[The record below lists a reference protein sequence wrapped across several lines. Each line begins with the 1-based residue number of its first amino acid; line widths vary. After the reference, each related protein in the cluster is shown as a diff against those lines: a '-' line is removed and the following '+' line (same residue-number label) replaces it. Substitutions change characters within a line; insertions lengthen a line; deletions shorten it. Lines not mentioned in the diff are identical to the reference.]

1 MGTDAEVFIFD
12 YETYIVE
19 VVPSFVDTFRTGRV
33 ATWLQ
38 PFVKERQLD
47 PELWDRTELA
57 RFISALNPDLSWQGP
72 YDLESVYYFD
82 WRKRWST
89 FKRNSDLDEAPS
101 ENLAEQINW
110 LFKIGVSLKCLDAG
124 QFIGR
129 SYTVSHYVETLSDLG
144 VKEDDRVVSLLAA
157 LGKRGFLIGYQFGA
171 GFEGINGWLDAAETA
186 ELAHRLE
193 LLPLPDYQV
202 FFAGMNGL
210 RMPEREYEFSGF
222 SFAEVSLSFV
232 RTTAIMAVS
241 ENRGLLWGNGLMPA
255 EFYGDGY
262 PFIEKRKS

>member
-12 YETYIVE
+12 YEAYMEE
-19 VVPSFVDTFRTGRV
+19 VVPAFVDTFRTGRV

-38 PFVKERQLD
+38 PFVKERELK
-47 PELWDRTELA
+47 PELWDRNELA
-57 RFISALNPDLSWQGP
+57 SFIGSLNPDLSWPGP
-72 YDLESVYYFD
+72 YDLESVYHYD
-82 WRKRWST
+82 WRKRWSMLR
-89 FKRNSDLDEAPS
+89 RNTALDQAPS

-110 LFKIGVSLKCLDAG
+110 LFDIGVSIKCLGAS
-124 QFIGR
+124 QFVGR
-129 SYTVSHYVETLSDLG
+129 SRTVDDYVETLSGLG
-144 VKEDDRVVSLLAA
+144 VKENDRVVSLLAA

-186 ELAHRLE
+186 EFAHRLE

-255 EFYGDGY
+255 DFYLERY
-262 PFIEKRKS
+262 PLVEEGKS